1 MIISNANLQSLR
13 TAYRHEFNQRLSE
26 LDADPIWKKLGTL
39 IKSNSASNTYG
50 FLGAFPHIREWV
62 GERQFGKIK
71 EGAYEIANKLW
82 EATLPVRRT
91 DIEDDNLGLY
101 RAMAREKADEFA
113 RFMNR
118 KLAELIT
125 GGFEK
130 LCFDGQPFFN
140 ASHPVNAKQDGTG
153 DDRDVSNII
162 GTGAEGGKIW
172 ALLNLSSTLKPFIVQ
187 ERSRPEFDEITD
199 VRNDR
204 VFLFDHWLFGIRYR
218 GSWGYGLWQQAVGS
232 RAELTAKNYEAAR
245 LRMQTFTRD
254 GGDPLGI
261 VPTHLVVDPT
271 NEAAARKIL
280 CAELVNGGDSNPNF
294 KTAELIVVPH
304 MSEGV

>member
-1 MIISNANLQSLR
+1 MIISNANLQNLR
-13 TAYRHEFNQRLSE
+13 TAYRHEFAQRLAE
-26 LDADPIWKKLGTL
+26 LDADPIWKKLGTI

-71 EGAYEIANKLW
+71 DGAYQIANQLW
-82 EATLPVRRT
+82 EATLAVRRI

-125 GGFEK
+125 GGFK
-130 LCFDGQPFFN
+130 NLCHDGQPFFN
-140 ASHPVNAKQDGTG
+140 ASHPVYPNTAGTG
-153 DDRDVSNII
+153 EATDTSNIV
-162 GTGAEGGKIW
+162 GTGTEAGKPW
-172 ALLNLSSTLKPFIVQ
+172 ALLCLSGSLKPFIVQ
-187 ERSRPEFDEITD
+187 QRTQPEFDEITD
-199 VRNDR
+199 TKNDR
-204 VFLFDHWLFGIRYR
+204 VFMQDVYLYGIRYR
-218 GSWGYGLWQQAVGS
+218 GSWGYGLWQQAVAS
-232 RAELTAKNYEAAR
+232 KAPLNAANYEKAR
-245 LRMQTFTRD
+245 LAMQTFKRD

-261 VPTHLVVDPT
+261 MPTHLVVDPT
-271 NEAAARKIL
+271 NEAAARSIL
-280 CAELVNGGDSNPNF
+280 SRELINGGESNPNY

-304 MSEGV
+304 LQ